1 MRYIVHSIF
10 LFLILAVSCSHSFD
24 ARLKQV
30 NELSEKNPR
39 AAIAMLDTI
48 DAAHLSQRDKHYMDF
63 LRIKTADKAYIQ
75 HTSDSAILL
84 ELDYFKGDRLYPEV
98 LYYGARVYSD
108 MGDYPSALSYFK
120 QALEGTPLDEN
131 PLLRSRILSQT
142 GRMLNTIKLHS
153 DALPYLKECLHVDSI
168 IGDTFKLVYNHILIA
183 EVYLN
188 LNDLSSANAAVKSAR
203 EWGVNSPPEDKAQI
217 DLSLAQVQYKRGNID
232 DALTLIRDVPH
243 KIEVEFRNEAL
254 LYAAYIYK
262 YAGIIDTAYMYANE
276 LIQSNYINNKR
287 PAYRLILS
295 TSLKEMIPPDSVH
308 AYLNHY
314 DDALNYYYNAYEA
327 EEAVLQKTQY
337 NYETQQQK
345 RLIAENSRNRMLVW
359 IFVLLSALFALGCVV
374 FYLRLRNKNTQVHLH
389 EVLEQFN
396 EFRKD
401 LDQKDEEVRKLI
413 DEKERLLSNQHGSSI
428 QQKVMNEL
436 DFLSA
441 LGNKVQPDVNLVSSP
456 TANKIKEYLTE
467 GKVIKD
473 DDQLWSEME
482 SVIKAYRPEFF
493 DRFYRIVNGRITMND
508 KQLVMLMK
516 FGFSAREIADLL
528 GRTKAAISMRRS
540 KLSSKV
546 IATENKENNIDVLI
560 HWL

>member
-75 HTSDSAILL
+75 HTSDSAILC

-120 QALEGTPLDEN
+120 QALEAIPLDEN

-142 GRMLNTIKLHS
+142 GRMLNTIKLRS

-168 IGDTFKLVYNHILIA
+168 LGDTFKLVYDHLLIA
-183 EVYLN
+183 EIYLN
-188 LNDLSSANAAVKSAR
+188 LSDLNSANGAVKSAR
-203 EWGVNSPPEDKAQI
+203 EWGVNSPREDKAQV
-217 DLSLAQVQYKRGNID
+217 DLYQAEVEYLRGNID
-232 DALTLIRDVPH
+232 SALTLIRDIPH
-243 KIEVEFRNEAL
+243 KIEVEFRNKAL

-262 YAGIIDTAYMYANE
+262 NAGIIDTAYMYANE

-287 PAYRLILS
+287 PAYRLLLS
-295 TSLKEMIPPDSVH
+295 TNLKEMIPPDSVH

-337 NYETQQQK
+337 NYETQQRK
-345 RLIAENSRNRMLVW
+345 RIQAETSRNRVLVW
-359 IFVLLSALFALGCVV
+359 VFVLLSGLLALVCVV
-374 FYLRLRNKNTQVHLH
+374 FYLILRNKNKEIRLH
-389 EVLEQFN
+389 ELLQQLEQMNKQGLAKAAEDENPQLTPLEILNNRLRN
-396 EFRKD
+396 ELGVMFDPSLKTTADPTFSRSVTAQKIEKY
-401 LDQKDEEVRKLI
+401 LDQKIPLRDSDPLWTEIEELINTHSPLFFKFIEKLTNSQLTLNDQQLI
-413 DEKERLLSNQHGSSI
+413 MLL
-428 QQKVMNEL
+428 
-436 DFLSA
+436 
-441 LGNKVQPDVNLVSSP
+441 
-456 TANKIKEYLTE
+456 
-467 GKVIKD
+467 
-473 DDQLWSEME
+473 
-482 SVIKAYRPEFF
+482 
-493 DRFYRIVNGRITMND
+493 
-508 KQLVMLMK
+508 K
-516 FGFSAREIADLL
+516 FGFTVTEISHLL
-528 GRTKAAISMRRS
+528 SRTKATITMRRKKLCS
-540 KLSSKV
+540 KISTPS
-546 IATENKENNIDVLI
+546 IEPEIFDNIVRNI
-560 HWL
+560 

>member
-75 HTSDSAILL
+75 HTSDSAILR
-84 ELDYFKGDRLYPEV
+84 ELDYFMGDRLYPEV

-120 QALEGTPLDEN
+120 QALEATPLDEN

-337 NYETQQQK
+337 NYETQQRK
-345 RLIAENSRNRMLVW
+345 RIQAETSRSRVLVW
-359 IFVLLSALFALGCVV
+359 VFVLLSSLLALVCVV
-374 FYLRLRNKNTQVHLH
+374 FYLILRNKNKEIRLH
-389 EVLEQFN
+389 EVLQQLEQMNKQGLAKAAEDENPQLTPLEILNNRLRN
-396 EFRKD
+396 ELGVMFDPSLKITADPTFSRSVTAQKIEKY
-401 LDQKDEEVRKLI
+401 LDQKIPLRDSDPLWTEIEELINTNSPRFFKFIEKLTNSQLTLNDQQLI
-413 DEKERLLSNQHGSSI
+413 MLL
-428 QQKVMNEL
+428 
-436 DFLSA
+436 
-441 LGNKVQPDVNLVSSP
+441 
-456 TANKIKEYLTE
+456 
-467 GKVIKD
+467 
-473 DDQLWSEME
+473 
-482 SVIKAYRPEFF
+482 
-493 DRFYRIVNGRITMND
+493 
-508 KQLVMLMK
+508 K
-516 FGFSAREIADLL
+516 FGFTVTEISHLL
-528 GRTKAAISMRRS
+528 SRTKATITMRRKKLCS
-540 KLSSKV
+540 KISTPS
-546 IATENKENNIDVLI
+546 IEPEIFDNIVRHI
-560 HWL
+560 

>member
-30 NELSEKNPR
+30 NELSEKNPQ

-75 HTSDSAILL
+75 HTSDSAILR

-120 QALEGTPLDEN
+120 EALEATPLDEN

-183 EVYLN
+183 GVYLD
-188 LNDLSSANAAVKSAR
+188 LNDLDSADVILKSAK

-217 DLSLAQVQYKRGNID
+217 DLYRAQVEYKRGNID

-262 YAGIIDTAYMYANE
+262 YAGIIDTAYMYADE
-276 LIQSNYINNKR
+276 LVHSDYILNRR
-287 PAYRLILS
+287 PAYRLMLN
-295 TSLKEMIPPDSVH
+295 TELKNLVPRDSLLPYINK
-308 AYLNHY
+308 YN
-314 DDALNYYYNAYEA
+314 DAQDIYYNAYEA
-327 EEAVLQKTQY
+327 EEAILQKTRY

-374 FYLRLRNKNTQVHLH
+374 FYLRLRNKNTHVHLH
-389 EVLEQFN
+389 
-396 EFRKD
+396 
-401 LDQKDEEVRKLI
+401 
-413 DEKERLLSNQHGSSI
+413 
-428 QQKVMNEL
+428 
-436 DFLSA
+436 A
-441 LGNKVQPDVNLVSSP
+441 C
-456 TANKIKEYLTE
+456 
-467 GKVIKD
+467 
-473 DDQLWSEME
+473 
-482 SVIKAYRPEFF
+482 
-493 DRFYRIVNGRITMND
+493 
-508 KQLVMLMK
+508 
-516 FGFSAREIADLL
+516 ARSCGARARAPNRVHI
-528 GRTKAAISMRRS
+528 
-540 KLSSKV
+540 
-546 IATENKENNIDVLI
+546 
-560 HWL
+560 